1 MTEAQ
6 KAVSVEMDRVRQ
18 DEEGQTLVEYSL
30 ILAFVSIALIGALTA
45 LTGGLNG
52 VFDTITTALGV

>member
-1 MTEAQ
+1 MTDVQKFVAVEA
-6 KAVSVEMDRVRQ
+6 DRLVQ

-30 ILAFVSIALIGALTA
+30 IIAFVSIALITALTA

-52 VFDTITTALGV
+52 VFTTITTALGG